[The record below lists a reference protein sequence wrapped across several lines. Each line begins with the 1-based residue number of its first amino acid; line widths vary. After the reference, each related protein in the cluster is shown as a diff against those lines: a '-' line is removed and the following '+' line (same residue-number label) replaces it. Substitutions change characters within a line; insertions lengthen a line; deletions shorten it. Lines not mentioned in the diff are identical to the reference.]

1 VVFAGVFFLDAVPQ
15 KDLWL
20 AGTKSVNHISGGDG
34 CREGYEMTDKTDTE
48 TVPDARCWLDQLD
61 DAAALEVMLQDHGRA
76 IDAVRNTM
84 TEIETAT
91 AAIVDR
97 MKADESAR
105 IIYAGAGASIRIA
118 VQDGVELLPTF
129 DWPRARVAYLV
140 AGGDKAL
147 IESVEDAEDDASAAR
162 AMVHDHAIGSQDA
175 VLALAASGR
184 TTFTCTVLEE
194 SRKAGALA
202 IGIANN
208 PDVPLLTNADIAI
221 ALLTGGEALAG
232 STRLKAATAQKIC
245 LNMISTLVMTRL
257 GRVRDGKMIA
267 MRPTNAKLR
276 DRFSR
281 IHDEETEG

>member
-1 VVFAGVFFLDAVPQ
+1 
-15 KDLWL
+15 
-20 AGTKSVNHISGGDG
+20 
-34 CREGYEMTDKTDTE
+34 MTVKTDTE
-48 TVPDARCWLDQLD
+48 TVPDAESWLDRLD
-61 DAAALEVMLQDHGRA
+61 DPTALEVMLQDHGRA
-76 IDAVRNTM
+76 IDAVRNAM
-84 TEIETAT
+84 VQLETAVT
-91 AAIVDR
+91 AIVDR
-97 MKADESAR
+97 LQADDTAR

-129 DWPRARVAYLV
+129 DWPRERVAYIV
-140 AGGDKAL
+140 AGGKQAL
-147 IESVEDAEDDASAAR
+147 IESVEDAEDDDNAAR
-162 AMVHDHAIGSQDA
+162 AMVRDHAIGRQDV

-184 TTFTCTVLEE
+184 TIFTCTVLEE

-208 PDVPLLTNADIAI
+208 PDVPLLTIADIAI
-221 ALLTGGEALAG
+221 PLLTGGEALAG

-245 LNMISTLVMTRL
+245 LNIISTLVMTRL

-281 IHDEETEG
+281 IHGEETDG

>member
-1 VVFAGVFFLDAVPQ
+1 
-15 KDLWL
+15 
-20 AGTKSVNHISGGDG
+20 
-34 CREGYEMTDKTDTE
+34 MTAKADTE
-48 TVPDARCWLDQLD
+48 TVPDAESWLDQLD
-61 DAAALEVMLQDHGRA
+61 DATALEVMLQDHGRA
-76 IDAVRNTM
+76 IDAVRGGIAELGMAVT
-84 TEIETAT
+84 
-91 AAIVDR
+91 AIVDR
-97 MKADESAR
+97 LQADDTAR

-129 DWPRARVAYLV
+129 DWPRDRVAYLV
-140 AGGDKAL
+140 AGGDRAL
-147 IESVEDAEDDASAAR
+147 IESVEDAEDDETAAR
-162 AMVHDHAIGSQDA
+162 TMVRDHAIGRQDV

-184 TTFTCTVLEE
+184 TTFTCTVLAEA
-194 SRKAGALA
+194 KKLGALA

-221 ALLTGGEALAG
+221 PLLTGGEALAG

-281 IHDEETEG
+281 IHGDEAAS

>member
-1 VVFAGVFFLDAVPQ
+1 
-15 KDLWL
+15 
-20 AGTKSVNHISGGDG
+20 
-34 CREGYEMTDKTDTE
+34 MTATADTE
-48 TVPDARCWLDQLD
+48 TVPDAESWLDKLD
-61 DAAALEVMLQDHGRA
+61 DATALEVMLQDHGRA
-76 IDAVRNTM
+76 IDAVRGGIAELGMAVT
-84 TEIETAT
+84 
-91 AAIVDR
+91 AIVDR
-97 MKADESAR
+97 LQADDTAR

-129 DWPRARVAYLV
+129 DWPRERVAYLV
-140 AGGDKAL
+140 AGGDRAL
-147 IESVEDAEDDASAAR
+147 IESVEDAEDDETAAR
-162 AMVHDHAIGSQDA
+162 TMVRDHAIGRQDV

-184 TTFTCTVLEE
+184 TTFTCTVLAEA
-194 SRKAGALA
+194 KKLGALA

-221 ALLTGGEALAG
+221 PLLTGGEALAG

-281 IHDEETEG
+281 IHGEDA

>member
-1 VVFAGVFFLDAVPQ
+1 
-15 KDLWL
+15 
-20 AGTKSVNHISGGDG
+20 
-34 CREGYEMTDKTDTE
+34 MTAKADTE
-48 TVPDARCWLDQLD
+48 TVPDAESWLDKLD
-61 DAAALEVMLQDHGRA
+61 DATALEVMLQDHGRA
-76 IDAVRNTM
+76 IDAVRGGIAELGMAVT
-84 TEIETAT
+84 
-91 AAIVDR
+91 AIVDR
-97 MKADESAR
+97 LQADDTAR

-129 DWPRARVAYLV
+129 DWPRERVAYLV
-140 AGGDKAL
+140 AGGDRAL
-147 IESVEDAEDDASAAR
+147 IESVEDAEDDETAAR
-162 AMVHDHAIGSQDA
+162 TMVRDHAIGRQDV

-184 TTFTCTVLEE
+184 TTFTCTVLAEA
-194 SRKAGALA
+194 KKLGALA

-221 ALLTGGEALAG
+221 PLLTGGEALAG

-281 IHDEETEG
+281 IHGDDAAS

>member
-1 VVFAGVFFLDAVPQ
+1 
-15 KDLWL
+15 
-20 AGTKSVNHISGGDG
+20 
-34 CREGYEMTDKTDTE
+34 MTAKADTE
-48 TVPDARCWLDQLD
+48 TVPDVESWLDQLD
-61 DAAALEVMLQDHGRA
+61 DATALEVMLQDHGRA
-76 IDAVRNTM
+76 IDAVRGGIAELEMAVT
-84 TEIETAT
+84 
-91 AAIVDR
+91 AIVDR
-97 MKADESAR
+97 LQADDTAR

-129 DWPRARVAYLV
+129 DWPRDRVAYLV
-140 AGGDKAL
+140 AGGDRAL
-147 IESVEDAEDDASAAR
+147 IESVEDAEDDETAAR
-162 AMVHDHAIGSQDA
+162 MMVRDHAIGRQDV

-184 TTFTCTVLEE
+184 TTFTCTVLAEAKE
-194 SRKAGALA
+194 LGALA

-221 ALLTGGEALAG
+221 PLLTGGEALAG

-281 IHDEETEG
+281 IHGDEAAS

>member
-1 VVFAGVFFLDAVPQ
+1 
-15 KDLWL
+15 
-20 AGTKSVNHISGGDG
+20 
-34 CREGYEMTDKTDTE
+34 MTAKADTE
-48 TVPDARCWLDQLD
+48 TVPDAESWLDQLD
-61 DAAALEVMLQDHGRA
+61 DATALEVMLQDHGRA
-76 IDAVRNTM
+76 IDAVRGGIAELGMAVT
-84 TEIETAT
+84 
-91 AAIVDR
+91 AIVER
-97 MKADESAR
+97 LQADDTAR

-129 DWPRARVAYLV
+129 DWPRERVAYLV
-140 AGGDKAL
+140 AGGDRAL
-147 IESVEDAEDDASAAR
+147 IESVEDAEDDETAAR
-162 AMVHDHAIGSQDA
+162 MMVRDHAIGRQDV

-184 TTFTCTVLEE
+184 TTFTCTVLAEA
-194 SRKAGALA
+194 KKLGALA

-221 ALLTGGEALAG
+221 PLLTGGEALAG

-281 IHDEETEG
+281 IHGDEAAS

>member
-1 VVFAGVFFLDAVPQ
+1 
-15 KDLWL
+15 
-20 AGTKSVNHISGGDG
+20 
-34 CREGYEMTDKTDTE
+34 MTVKPDTE
-48 TVPDARCWLDQLD
+48 TLPDATNWLDRLD
-61 DAAALEVMLQDHGRA
+61 DPAALEVMLKDHGLA
-76 IDAVRNTM
+76 IDAVRSGM
-84 TEIETAT
+84 DQLETAVT
-91 AAIVDR
+91 AIVNR
-97 MKADESAR
+97 LRADDAAR

-129 DWPRARVAYLV
+129 DWPRERVAYLV
-140 AGGDKAL
+140 AGGDRAL
-147 IESVEDAEDDASAAR
+147 IESVEDAEDDDHAAR
-162 AMVHDHAIGSQDA
+162 IMVRDHAIGRQDV

-184 TTFTCTVLEE
+184 TSFTCTVLAEA
-194 SRKAGALA
+194 KKVGALA

-221 ALLTGGEALAG
+221 PLLTGGEALAG

-276 DRFSR
+276 DRFAR
-281 IHDEETEG
+281 IHDEETNS

>member
-1 VVFAGVFFLDAVPQ
+1 
-15 KDLWL
+15 
-20 AGTKSVNHISGGDG
+20 
-34 CREGYEMTDKTDTE
+34 MTLKTDTE

-61 DAAALEVMLQDHGRA
+61 DATALEVMLQDHGRA
-76 IDAVRNTM
+76 IDAVRSAGA
-84 TEIETAT
+84 EIKTAA

-97 MKADESAR
+97 MQADESAR

-129 DWPRARVAYLV
+129 DWPRERVAYLV
-140 AGGDKAL
+140 AGGDRAL

-162 AMVHDHAIGSQDA
+162 AMVRDHAIGRQDA

-208 PDVPLLTNADIAI
+208 PDVPLLKNADIAI
-221 ALLTGGEALAG
+221 PLLTGGEALAG

>member
-1 VVFAGVFFLDAVPQ
+1 
-15 KDLWL
+15 
-20 AGTKSVNHISGGDG
+20 
-34 CREGYEMTDKTDTE
+34 MTAKADTE
-48 TVPDARCWLDQLD
+48 TVPDAESWLDQLD
-61 DAAALEVMLQDHGRA
+61 DATALEVMLQDHGRA
-76 IDAVRNTM
+76 IDAVRGGIAKLGMAVT
-84 TEIETAT
+84 
-91 AAIVDR
+91 AIVDR
-97 MKADESAR
+97 LQADDTAR

-129 DWPRARVAYLV
+129 DWPRERVAYLV
-140 AGGDKAL
+140 AGGDRAL
-147 IESVEDAEDDASAAR
+147 IESVEDAEDDETAAR
-162 AMVHDHAIGSQDA
+162 TMVRDHAIGRQDV

-184 TTFTCTVLEE
+184 TTFTCTVLAEA
-194 SRKAGALA
+194 KKLGALA

-221 ALLTGGEALAG
+221 PLLTGGEALAG

-281 IHDEETEG
+281 IHGEDA

>member
-1 VVFAGVFFLDAVPQ
+1 
-15 KDLWL
+15 
-20 AGTKSVNHISGGDG
+20 
-34 CREGYEMTDKTDTE
+34 MTVKPDTE
-48 TVPDARCWLDQLD
+48 TVPDAESWLDQLD
-61 DAAALEVMLQDHGRA
+61 DATALAVMLQDHGRA
-76 IDAVRNTM
+76 IDAVRQ
-84 TEIETAT
+84 AT
-91 AAIVDR
+91 AELAKAVTAIVDR
-97 MKADESAR
+97 MQADDSAR

-129 DWPRARVAYLV
+129 DWPRERVAYLV
-140 AGGDKAL
+140 AGGDRAL
-147 IESVEDAEDDASAAR
+147 IESVEDAEDDERAAQV
-162 AMVHDHAIGSQDA
+162 MVRDHAIGKQDV

-184 TTFTCTVLEE
+184 TRFTCTVLEE
-194 SRKAGALA
+194 ARKAGALA

-221 ALLTGGEALAG
+221 PLLTGGEALAG

-257 GRVRDGKMIA
+257 GRVRNGKMIA

-281 IHDEETEG
+281 IHGEDA